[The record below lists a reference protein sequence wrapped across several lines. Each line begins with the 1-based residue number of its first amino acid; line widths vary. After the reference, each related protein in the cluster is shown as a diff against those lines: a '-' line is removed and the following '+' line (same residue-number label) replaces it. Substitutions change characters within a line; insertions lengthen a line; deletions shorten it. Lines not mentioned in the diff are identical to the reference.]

1 MNPIRIAVI
10 IQRYLPLIGG
20 MESQT
25 HAQICRLPQEAFEMH
40 VITRRHANLPAY
52 EVMDGIHVHR
62 VPIFG
67 PKITTSLSYTL
78 GALALLRRLHPDIL
92 HANELLSAS
101 LIGALAKRF
110 WGWPLLITPH
120 RGGPIGDVQRLHQK
134 LFGAQRMA
142 AFATLADRF
151 IAISEEIGD
160 ELIGAGAPPERLTHI
175 PNGVNIRHFQPPDE
189 TRRAALRERLKL
201 PLDSLVVVFSGRLA
215 PEKRVNFLVQAWPTV
230 RATFP
235 QARLLILGEGSERP
249 SLEAAAGEGI
259 RFVGYVDNVADYLAA
274 SDLFVLPSIAEGISG
289 AMLEAMS
296 SGLPVLVTSVGA
308 APQVITHGEN
318 GWLIPP
324 DEPQAVQQALLHLL
338 SDVALRQKMGRA
350 ARRHIEEHY
359 ALDKI
364 AMRLEQVY
372 RQVFTLTPR
381 THGEKA

>member
-1 MNPIRIAVI
+1 MTPIRIAVI
-10 IQRYLPLIGG
+10 IQRYLPLLGG
-20 MESQT
+20 MERQT
-25 HAQICRLPQEAFEMH
+25 HAQIRRLPQEAFEMH
-40 VITRRHANLPAY
+40 VVTRRHAGLSAY

-78 GALALLRRLHPDIL
+78 GALVLLRRLRPDIL
-92 HANELLSAS
+92 HAHELLSAS
-101 LIGALAKRF
+101 LIGALSKRL
-110 WGWPLLITPH
+110 WGWPLIITPH
-120 RGGPIGDVQRLHQK
+120 RGGSIGDVQRLHQK

-151 IAISEEIGD
+151 IVISEEIGD
-160 ELIGAGAPPERLTHI
+160 ELIGAGVPPEHLMHI
-175 PNGVNIRHFQPPDE
+175 PNGVDIHHFQPADE
-189 TRRAALRERLKL
+189 THRAALRKRLKL
-201 PLDSLVVVFSGRLA
+201 PLDGPVVVFSGRLA
-215 PEKRVNFLVQAWPTV
+215 PEKRVDFLVQAWPTV

-235 QARLLILGEGSERP
+235 QARLLVLGEGSERP

-259 RFVGYVDNVADYLAA
+259 RFVGYVENVADYLAA

-308 APQVITHGEN
+308 APQVIAHGEN

-324 DEPQAVQQALLHLL
+324 DEPQAVQQALVYLL
-338 SDVALRQKMGRA
+338 GDATLRQKMGLA
-350 ARRHIEEHY
+350 ARRHIEKQY

-364 AMRLEQVY
+364 AMRLAQVY
-372 RQVFTLTPR
+372 RQVFTAKYS

>member
-1 MNPIRIAVI
+1 MNLIRVAVI
-10 IQRYLPLIGG
+10 AQRYLPLIGG
-20 MESQT
+20 MEHQT
-25 HAQICRLPQEAFEMH
+25 HAQIRRLPQEAFEMH
-40 VITRRHANLPAY
+40 VITRQYAGLPAY

-78 GALALLRRLHPDIL
+78 GALALLRRLRPDIL
-92 HANELLSAS
+92 HAHELLSAS
-101 LIGALAKRF
+101 LIGALAKRL
-110 WGWPLLITPH
+110 WGWPLIITPH
-120 RGGPIGDVQRLHQK
+120 RGGSIGDVQRLHQK

-160 ELIGAGAPPERLTHI
+160 ELIGAGVPPERLMHI
-175 PNGVNIRHFQPPDE
+175 PNGVNIYRFQPADE
-189 TRRAALRERLKL
+189 TRRAALRKRLEL
-201 PLDSLVVVFSGRLA
+201 PLNSPVVVFSGRLA
-215 PEKRVNFLVQAWPTV
+215 PEKRVNFLVQAWPAV
-230 RATFP
+230 RAAFP
-235 QARLLILGEGSERP
+235 QAWLLILGEGSEQP

-259 RFVGYVDNVADYLAA
+259 RFVGYVENVADYLAA

-338 SDVALRQKMGRA
+338 SAAALRQNMGLA
-350 ARRHIEEHY
+350 ARRHIEAHY
-359 ALDKI
+359 ALDKV

-372 RQVFTLTPR
+372 RQVFTVKHAM
-381 THGEKA
+381 HGEKA